1 MRIGI
6 MGGTFD
12 PIHNGHLMLGEYAYR
27 KFDLDEVWFMPNG
40 NPPHKQDVSIR
51 RMTDHRIR
59 MTELAIE
66 DIPYFKLCTYET
78 DRTEKSYT
86 YETMECFHERYPEHE
101 FYFIIGADSLLALDS
116 WKCPQRLLQLVTI
129 LAAYR
134 DDMDTPEEMDSRIRY
149 LNRKYHGDIRLL
161 RTPVVSVSSRDIR
174 RRIRE
179 GLSYDYLMP
188 DKTAEY
194 IKQYHI
200 YQGE

>member
-51 RMTDHRIR
+51 RMTNHRVR

-86 YETMECFHERYPEHE
+86 YETMEC
-101 FYFIIGADSLLALDS
+101 S
-116 WKCPQRLLQLVTI
+116 
-129 LAAYR
+129 
-134 DDMDTPEEMDSRIRY
+134 
-149 LNRKYHGDIRLL
+149 
-161 RTPVVSVSSRDIR
+161 
-174 RRIRE
+174 
-179 GLSYDYLMP
+179 
-188 DKTAEY
+188 
-194 IKQYHI
+194 
-200 YQGE
+200 